1 MFLGEVDNLEK
12 LLYYK
17 EWNNSLLLIN
27 TIRSCSKG
35 RWMRRNGKRKDPVR
49 NGIWPKVREAR
60 R

>member
-27 TIRSCSKG
+27 NTIRSCSKEL
-35 RWMRRNGKRKDPVR
+35 KDV
-49 NGIWPKVREAR
+49 G
-60 R
+60 